1 MLPYRPRERAD
12 PQKYACE
19 AHAKSARYQP
29 MSLGFRRSVMR
40 LPAPRQLKASLL
52 LAAVLLTICAASLCQ
67 AAGVADP
74 ATEVAQL
81 IATGRWAVRFR
92 ADDHGALRALR
103 AVYASRDALLWV
115 ADGRPTPAAL
125 ALLRTLQQAGAYGL
139 ERKDYDAAGLAAVAA
154 GTVGSGRALATGGR
168 VNTGDVT
175 GGETVQRWAT
185 FDVNLS
191 AAALKLLCDLHY
203 GRIDPSAAGF
213 DLGTRRTDD
222 LDLARELVSLAATPD
237 IGPRLAAIEPQ
248 FLHYRLLEQAL
259 PRYQLLAVSEP
270 AASVQVRKIEL
281 TLERWRWLPAFR
293 TPPIIVNI
301 PEFRLFAFRTT
312 ADRAADILQM
322 DVIVGRTFPRTRTP
336 VFVADMTSVIFRP
349 YWDVPRNIMLREE
362 LPKIRAN
369 PAYLAAQHLEIVRGD
384 TDAATPMPPTPASIE
399 ALASGVARLRQR
411 PGPDN
416 ALGLIKFDLPN
427 RYDVYLHSTP
437 AQQLFLRQRRAFSH
451 GCIRVSDPVALAALV
466 LRDTPGEWTPARI
479 EAAMNGAQTFRVRLA
494 HPVRVII
501 LYGTVLAKE
510 DGEVLFF
517 HDIYGQDRRLER
529 LLGLPAAGKDRTR
542 MEASKLATR
551 D

>member
-1 MLPYRPRERAD
+1 
-12 PQKYACE
+12 
-19 AHAKSARYQP
+19 

-40 LPAPRQLKASLL
+40 LPAPLRLGASLL
-52 LAAVLLTICAASLCQ
+52 LASLLLALAGATTCGAVGGGLPD
-67 AAGVADP
+67 G
-74 ATEVAQL
+74 EVARL
-81 IATGRWAVRFR
+81 IASGRWSVRFR
-92 ADDHGALRALR
+92 TDDHGALRALR
-103 AVYASRDALLWV
+103 TVYASRATLLWV
-115 ADGRPTPAAL
+115 AEGHPTPAAF
-125 ALLRTLQQAGAYGL
+125 ALLQRLREADTYGL
-139 ERKDYDAAGLAAVAA
+139 EPRDYDAAALTALASALAAG
-154 GTVGSGRALATGGR
+154 GTIAPGGAYPDGLTSSESLDGRSAR
-168 VNTGDVT
+168 
-175 GGETVQRWAT
+175 

-203 GRIDPSAAGF
+203 GRIDPRVAGF
-213 DLGTRRTDD
+213 DLGTRRADD
-222 LDLARELVSLAATPD
+222 LDLARELVALAASGD
-237 IGPRLAAIEPQ
+237 SGPLLAAVEPQ
-248 FLHYRLLEQAL
+248 FSHYRLLEQAL
-259 PRYQLLAVSEP
+259 PRYRLLGESGP
-270 AASVQVRKIEL
+270 AARVKVRQIEL
-281 TLERWRWLPAFR
+281 TLERWRWLPVFR

-349 YWDVPRNIMLREE
+349 YWDVPRSITLREE
-362 LPKIRAN
+362 LPKIRAH
-369 PAYLAAQHLEIVRGD
+369 PAYLAAQHLEIVSGA
-384 TDAATPMPPTPASIE
+384 TDSATPLPATAASIQ
-399 ALASGVARLRQR
+399 ALASGAARLRQR

-451 GCIRVSDPVALAALV
+451 GCIRVSDPVALATLV
-466 LRDTPGEWTPARI
+466 LRDTPGDWTPARI
-479 EAAMNGAQTFRVRLA
+479 EAAMNGTQTFRVRLA
-494 HPVRVII
+494 RPIRVII

-529 LLGLPAAGKDRTR
+529 LLALPRAGAPRER
-542 MEASKLATR
+542 LQASAHAEH